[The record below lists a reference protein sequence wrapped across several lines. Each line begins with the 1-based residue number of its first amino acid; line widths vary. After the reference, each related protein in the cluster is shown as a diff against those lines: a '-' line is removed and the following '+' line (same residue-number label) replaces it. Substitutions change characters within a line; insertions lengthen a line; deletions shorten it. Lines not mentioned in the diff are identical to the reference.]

1 MMMVL
6 FLSVLLFRYF
16 VFRKSVYKHMLTKK
30 HVNSAGNVAAGLM
43 VKNSPTLSITFNL
56 NFIQSSIQFLSSH
69 ITFFNFF
76 ICFLLVSHLT
86 SSSNLYLF
94 PHCFIYIH
102 LSLSFSLSLPVS
114 LSLSLSHLLF
124 SLSLFLLLSLSFPLF
139 PSLSPSPSP
148 CFSYSLSLS
157 LSLIYFSLFSIFP
170 SSAFPF
176 FRLCH
181 DNRCAFT

>member
-76 ICFLLVSHLT
+76 ICFLLVSLLT

-114 LSLSLSHLLF
+114 LSLSLS
-124 SLSLFLLLSLSFPLF
+124 LFLLLSLSL
-139 PSLSPSPSP
+139 SLSHLLLSLFH
-148 CFSYSLSLS
+148 FSLLSLS
-157 LSLIYFSLFSIFP
+157 LLQTLP
-170 SSAFPF
+170 
-176 FRLCH
+176 
-181 DNRCAFT
+181 

>member
-6 FLSVLLFRYF
+6 FLSALLFRYF

-76 ICFLLVSHLT
+76 ICFLLVSLLT

-114 LSLSLSHLLF
+114 LTL
-124 SLSLFLLLSLSFPLF
+124 
-139 PSLSPSPSP
+139 
-148 CFSYSLSLS
+148 SLSLS
-157 LSLIYFSLFSIFP
+157 LSFTSLSFPFFPPQPFP
-170 SSAFPF
+170 SSDFAMTIDVPLPDMRPVLESGKYGPYGIECTVYF
-176 FRLCH
+176 
-181 DNRCAFT
+181 